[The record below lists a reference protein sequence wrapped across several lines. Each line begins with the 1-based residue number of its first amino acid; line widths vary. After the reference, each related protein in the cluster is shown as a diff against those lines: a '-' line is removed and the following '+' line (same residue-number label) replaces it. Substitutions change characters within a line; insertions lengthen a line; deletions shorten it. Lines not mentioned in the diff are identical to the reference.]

1 MQLSLNM
8 QQLQPAELYGVTK
21 NDLQEIYD
29 NALREFKTRVFF
41 LDASYLYTFHLDD
54 FEYVRKFNILGRY
67 DVRANVEWHKCL
79 ERWYQDQ
86 TVTIGGHTFKPIQIS
101 RTLDRVVNEGMEM
114 LANFVVGNGTASA
127 FDVRGI
133 GDGDIDEPSL
143 ADTDLEHRMD
153 LINVNETPEGGS
165 LSRHGTTIYS
175 VGNHSKEVETPDN
188 NEFTECGMFDD
199 INTSRMRMFDHSV
212 FDDPVEHTQGVNAP
226 GSTTVVY
233 MCSG

>member
-1 MQLSLNM
+1 MQ
-8 QQLQPAELYGVTK
+8 QQLQVTELYGVTK
-21 NDLQEIYD
+21 NDLQDIYD
-29 NALREFKTRVFF
+29 NALRQFKTRVFF

-54 FEYVRKFNILGRY
+54 FDYVRKFNILGRY
-67 DVRANVEWHKCL
+67 DVKANIDWHKCL

-114 LANFVVGNGTASA
+114 LAGCVTGGESA
-127 FDVRGI
+127 VFDVRGI
-133 GDGDIDEPSL
+133 GDGDITEVSL
-143 ADTDLEHRMD
+143 ADTDLANRID

-165 LSRHGTTIYS
+165 LTRAGTTIYS
-175 VGNHSKEVETPDN
+175 VGNHSKETETPDN

-199 INTSRMRMFDHSV
+199 IVVARMRMFDHSI